1 MTLRTMYLRPT
12 GIVLAIG
19 GGFLGLALLVAGI
32 VSIDMAFRQSRGLD
46 ETERKEAFQVFGN
59 SLDYNKVRV
68 AEDPI
73 MSVGRYAL
81 TPGNTIYLPPRT
93 TKDKD
98 SPERRW
104 WYYPLLIHEMTHA
117 WQSQHGVST
126 MRKVLTAL
134 RGHSAYNY
142 DGPEGLKKAATQGVH
157 FVDFNTEQQA
167 SICADYISIVTDG
180 GDKAPYEPF
189 IAEVKNGGL
198 PVDKKPAIDR
208 GVMRSGK
215 TGTSHDRRSAAM
227 QQRLTRNKFQVP
239 F

>member
-1 MTLRTMYLRPT
+1 LT
-12 GIVLAIG
+12 GTEKSLLGGARRMLAAPVSVKRRSTHTGRVIG
-19 GGFLGLALLVAGI
+19 GGFLGLALLLAGI
-32 VSIDMAFRQSRGLD
+32 VGIDMAFRQSRGLD
-46 ETERKEAFQVFGN
+46 ETERREAFQVFGN
-59 SLDYNKVRV
+59 SLDYDKVRI

-73 MSVGRYAL
+73 MGIGGYAL
-81 TPGNTIYLPPRT
+81 TPGNIIYLPPRT

-142 DGPEGLKKAATQGVH
+142 DGAEGLRKATTQGVH

-167 SICADYISIVTDG
+167 SICADYISVVTDG
-180 GDKAPYEPF
+180 GDKTPYEPF
-189 IAEVKNGGL
+189 IAEVTNGGL
-198 PVDKKPAIDR
+198 PVKKKD
-208 GVMRSGK
+208 S
-215 TGTSHDRRSAAM
+215 
-227 QQRLTRNKFQVP
+227 N
-239 F
+239 